1 MNNIILTGF
10 MGTGKSSVGKKLANY
25 LSFDY
30 VDTDCLIVEKTGL
43 SIADI
48 FQKYGEKYFRKLEKD
63 VIGSLISKERHVI
76 SVGGGAVVNSG
87 NLSLLK
93 RCGLLI
99 CLKASPENIAS
110 RLKGDNSRPVLS
122 GDNDIEN
129 IRSILKR
136 REEYYV
142 KAGESIDTSEKNV
155 DEIVSEIMCL
165 IDKKG
170 LSSDQTCSKS
180 DQFKE
185 ITVGLGERSYP
196 ICFARGGLETIGE
209 MLNDHQFYK
218 RVALITNPLIMN
230 LYGDTVICSLKNAGF
245 DPLLIEVPD
254 GEKYKTLNQV
264 RKIYDDLLAQK
275 VDRYTSIIALGGG
288 VIGDVAGFAAAT
300 YLRGVPYV
308 QVPTT
313 LLAQVDSSVGG
324 KTGVNHPSGKNL
336 IGAFYQPK
344 LVFIDVEVLKTL
356 KRRDL
361 KAGLA
366 EVVKY
371 GILSDE
377 KLFSFLERNTEKILN
392 LDKHSLMTIIRR
404 SCEIKALI
412 VEEDEREKGLRA
424 ILNLGHTFGHAI
436 ELLTNFRKYRH
447 GEAVALGIVLAGKI
461 SNKLGLC
468 KKDVS
473 ERIKALLFKIGLPVD
488 LPKIPVDKFIKAM
501 ALDKKV
507 KEGKVRLILIEKIG
521 KVVIK
526 DVEWKDFSLDLSAV
540 LN

>member
-1 MNNIILTGF
+1 
-10 MGTGKSSVGKKLANY
+10 
-25 LSFDY
+25 
-30 VDTDCLIVEKTGL
+30 
-43 SIADI
+43 
-48 FQKYGEKYFRKLEKD
+48 
-63 VIGSLISKERHVI
+63 
-76 SVGGGAVVNSG
+76 
-87 NLSLLK
+87 
-93 RCGLLI
+93 
-99 CLKASPENIAS
+99 
-110 RLKGDNSRPVLS
+110 
-122 GDNDIEN
+122 
-129 IRSILKR
+129 
-136 REEYYV
+136 
-142 KAGESIDTSEKNV
+142 
-155 DEIVSEIMCL
+155 
-165 IDKKG
+165 
-170 LSSDQTCSKS
+170 
-180 DQFKE
+180 
-185 ITVGLGERSYP
+185 
-196 ICFARGGLETIGE
+196 
-209 MLNDHQFYK
+209 
-218 RVALITNPLIMN
+218 
-230 LYGDTVICSLKNAGF
+230 
-245 DPLLIEVPD
+245 
-254 GEKYKTLNQV
+254 
-264 RKIYDDLLAQK
+264 
-275 VDRYTSIIALGGG
+275 
-288 VIGDVAGFAAAT
+288 
-300 YLRGVPYV
+300 
-308 QVPTT
+308 
-313 LLAQVDSSVGG
+313 VGG
-324 KTGVNHPSGKNL
+324 KTGVNHPLGKNL

-344 LVFIDVEVLKTL
+344 LVFVDSEVLKTL
-356 KRRDL
+356 KARDL

-412 VEEDEREKGLRA
+412 VEEDEREKELRA

-468 KKDVS
+468 TKDVS